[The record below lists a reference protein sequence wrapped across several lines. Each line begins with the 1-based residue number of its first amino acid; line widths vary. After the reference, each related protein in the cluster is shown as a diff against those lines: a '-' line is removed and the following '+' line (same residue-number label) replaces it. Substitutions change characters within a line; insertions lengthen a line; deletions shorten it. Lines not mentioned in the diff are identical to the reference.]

1 MFGKKIALD
10 MGTANTR
17 LFVAGEGIV
26 LNQPTV
32 IAEDISKDEIIATG
46 DEAKA
51 MLGRTPEF
59 IEVHRPV
66 TDGVIAD
73 IGMAERLL
81 SQYLKD
87 IINKSLVVRPKVSAA
102 VHFGITDV
110 EKRAVRDSLR
120 GAGFSNVELVEQ
132 PIAAAIGA
140 DLTIDLPQGNMVV
153 NLGAGTTEIA
163 VISLD
168 DIVTSTIIRVG
179 GEKLDQAII
188 DFSKRHFNILIGE
201 NVAEEL
207 KMKIG
212 SVSLVGK
219 DDREMEVSGR
229 SLVDGIPK
237 TVIFSSKHI
246 RSALEEPFSFIL
258 AAIKRTLED
267 TPPELAGD
275 IIDNG
280 IVMMGGGALMRGI
293 GPLVSQATNLLVRIV
308 DDPLTCLVNGV
319 ARIMMEPN
327 KYGQFGERSKV

>member
-10 MGTANTR
+10 IGTANTR

-66 TDGVIAD
+66 ADGVIAD
-73 IGMAERLL
+73 IEMAERLL

-87 IINKSLVVRPKVSAA
+87 IINKSLVIRPKVSAA
-102 VHFGITDV
+102 VHYGITDV

-132 PIAAAIGA
+132 PIAGAIGA
-140 DLTIDLPQGNMVV
+140 DLSVDLPQGNMVV
-153 NLGAGTTEIA
+153 DLGAGTTEIA

-168 DIVTSTIIRVG
+168 DIVTNTIIRVG
-179 GEKLDQAII
+179 GAKLDEAII
-188 DFSKRHFNILIGE
+188 DFAKRHSNILIGE

-207 KMKIG
+207 KIKIG
-212 SVSLVGK
+212 SVSQTGEN
-219 DDREMEVSGR
+219 DREMEISGR

-237 TVIFSSKHI
+237 TVTFTSKHI
-246 RSALEEPFSFIL
+246 RSALEEPLSAIL
-258 AAIKRTLED
+258 TAIKRTLED

-280 IVMMGGGALMRGI
+280 IVMMGGGALLRGI
-293 GPLVSQATNLLVRIV
+293 APLVSQATNLMVRVV

-327 KYGQFGERSKV
+327 KYGQVGERL